1 MSKPKR
7 VLGLGNSKYFESPGG
22 PGLDTDMG
30 STQYTGGDERLKDS
44 YSRVAHQDA
53 PDPVAY
59 TQSKRALKGG
69 GFEYGEKK
77 YIYDKVEDNRTFEA
91 PPVNTPTEAAPE
103 TMPEQVEEPK
113 VIQSERVQKAQDL
126 VDKYTADI
134 TGGNSIYN
142 TQVFSPPPNLNTQT
156 EGSADTTESN
166 TYIDPK
172 YSLDTPGKDAADA
185 FLKSKK
191 LELASG
197 LNLQ

>member
-1 MSKPKR
+1 MGAFRHKPK
-7 VLGLGNSKYFESPGG
+7 S
-22 PGLDTDMG
+22 
-30 STQYTGGDERLKDS
+30 
-44 YSRVAHQDA
+44 
-53 PDPVAY
+53 AY
-59 TQSKRALKGG
+59 DYENT
-69 GFEYGEKK
+69 Y
-77 YIYDKVEDNRTFEA
+77 YDKKTSDHGHYEPEVTGKRHGRDGSQAAITEMRWVEDNRTFEA
-91 PPVNTPTEAAPE
+91 PPVNTPPEAAPE
-103 TMPEQVEEPK
+103 PMPEQIEEPK

-142 TQVFSPPPNLNTQT
+142 TQVFSPTPNLNTQT
-156 EGSADTTESN
+156 EGSTDTYESN

-172 YSLDTPGKDAADA
+172 YSLDTPGKDAAES